1 MSRTLRFRAAII
13 VLVTLRRDGKASRRS
28 VMRTLGST
36 TVSASP
42 VVTVAILA
50 LLLLSGSVARAI
62 INPRF
67 TPVQLVS
74 EADQIFAGPLEA
86 SSKPLEWKMSAANQ
100 IKGKS
105 PPASVLN
112 LANCDKDHLEQIRQ
126 TLKDNRG
133 PAVLFF
139 GSKDGQKRA
148 YLHVM
153 GQWMKVQPAE
163 AGRWDVLGPAPDMI
177 GTFAGG
183 SDMLIRM
190 AQYLVR
196 DTDAEV
202 PVTVGVRWS
211 GQARLGN
218 VPGTIA
224 GMTAVDFGKVG
235 RTHLFVGSSDG
246 DRLFR
251 PKGQDVEDATAAAG
265 LDTRSQR
272 FTWVDIDGD
281 GLADLVSWDG
291 EKLSVRLAGKRR
303 QVQAGRRRFL
313 AGLGGCLGLTPC
325 STDGRPGVL
334 VSSSGKPLLL
344 VADGSRGWKQV
355 PLTGEIEED
364 LGQPSACVVA
374 DLDNDGFADV
384 LQPAERGGVF
394 WMGKAG
400 GFEKPLRSAV
410 ATGGGTALAA
420 LGDFAEKGRLDVF
433 LAGQEKN
440 TLWENDGKGKFRE
453 VLRFGGSLS
462 YKCPAGA
469 SDVQVMDLNHDG
481 RHDLCLAYEQSDLHY
496 HFNRG
501 FRSFAEEGELRLP
514 GTQANAGQPRL
525 GQKAVAAA
533 DFNGDGSLDL
543 AVLLTNGD
551 LVCCFNDKMGVPGV
565 RLRLPRA

>member
-1 MSRTLRFRAAII
+1 MSRTLTIAA
-13 VLVTLRRDGKASRRS
+13 
-28 VMRTLGST
+28 
-36 TVSASP
+36 
-42 VVTVAILA
+42 LA
-50 LLLLSGSVARAI
+50 FLLLSGSVARAI

-86 SSKPLEWKMSAANQ
+86 SGKPLEWKMSATNQ

-112 LANCDKDHLEQIRQ
+112 LANCDKDHLDEIWQ

-153 GQWMKVQPAE
+153 GQWVKVQPTE
-163 AGRWDVLGPAPDMI
+163 TGRWDVLGSAPDMV

-183 SDMLIRM
+183 TDMLIRM
-190 AQYLVR
+190 AEYLVR

-202 PVTVGVRWS
+202 PVAVGVRWC
-211 GQARLGN
+211 GQAKAGN
-218 VPGTIA
+218 VPGAIA

-235 RTHLFVGSSDG
+235 RTCLFVGSSDG

-251 PKGQDVEDATAAAG
+251 PKGQDALEDVTAAAG

-291 EKLSVRLAGKRR
+291 EKLSVQLAGSDGKFKPGG
-303 QVQAGRRRFL
+303 AGFSPAL
-313 AGLGGCLGLTPC
+313 AGCLGLAPC
-325 STDGRPGVL
+325 STDGLPGVL

-344 VADGSRGWKQV
+344 VADGSRGWKKM
-355 PLTGEIEED
+355 PLPGKVEAD

-374 DLDNDGFADV
+374 DFDNDGFADV
-384 LQPAERGGVF
+384 LQPAERGGIL
-394 WMGKAG
+394 WRGKAG
-400 GFEKPLRSAV
+400 GFDKPVRTAA
-410 ATGGGTALAA
+410 ATGGGTARAA
-420 LGDFAEKGRLDVF
+420 LGDFSGNGAIDVF

-440 TLWENDGKGKFRE
+440 TLWETTVRE
-453 VLRFGGSLS
+453 TSARCCATADRSATS
-462 YKCPAGA
+462 ARPTPAT
-469 SDVQVMDLNHDG
+469 S
-481 RHDLCLAYEQSDLHY
+481 R
-496 HFNRG
+496 
-501 FRSFAEEGELRLP
+501 
-514 GTQANAGQPRL
+514 
-525 GQKAVAAA
+525 
-533 DFNGDGSLDL
+533 
-543 AVLLTNGD
+543 
-551 LVCCFNDKMGVPGV
+551 
-565 RLRLPRA
+565 